1 MIVFCLLAAMSIA
14 ATARVGGWLDEIV
27 FFEEVDQA
35 KVLSMMGTGEVQFFA
50 NAFMASNLAT
60 IESLGLPYVQ
70 SYGSYNTILLNPEG
84 PLFADGRFNPMHDE
98 IIQQALNR
106 LIDRQYLID
115 ELSAGLGIPQYTV
128 LLPVSPT
135 YAQIADVTRTSE
147 IEFAFNKS
155 LAIQQINDRMLELGC
170 TKIDGKW
177 AYNGQKITI
186 IGIIRSED
194 ERLQIGNFFADWLEE
209 CGFLVD
215 RQIKRSSEASPIWNR
230 GEPTLGKWSYYT
242 GGWIAT
248 AIDRGSAGDFC
259 LHYTDVC
266 YPTAR
271 TVGYADE
278 FPQQMYDWS
287 IRVANGDFKTAEERI
302 EMFRYL
308 ETTARQYPLNLWL
321 YTEAS
326 PWVIPNGLSVTS
338 DLMGGIFGG
347 RLWSRTMT
355 YVDADGAPI
364 VGGSVRIANQGF
376 LVDPWNAPA
385 GSNWLFDSL
394 IQSALQDPALFSDP
408 FTGLAVRNFVERVD
422 VTVKEGLPVFAGTKD
437 WCTLT
442 YAPTVA
448 VPADA
453 WADWDAVAGD
463 FIPAGAGKTALAVI
477 RYTYPQ
483 ALWTYKWHDGSP
495 ISMGDLLMDFIY
507 GFSFDPAKPES
518 PYYDSSAVATYESNM
533 SVFKGLKIISVNPLV
548 FDVYTDGIDLD
559 AEVMA
564 INNSSVMWFTY
575 VQGTAAWHTMALGLM
590 SEAAGLAAFSNPKAT
605 EKGVDWLNFAA
616 GPTLNQM
623 VTNLAEAQVT
633 KFLPY
638 PNVLGKYVTQQEIV
652 ARYAN
657 AAKFFATYGHL
668 YLGTGPYFVKT
679 FDPLASIVVL
689 NRFADYAFD
698 LDRFMV
704 FAEPKLPDIAVAGPS
719 IVFKTDTVE
728 TVFTV
733 NIQFQGEAYPAAE
746 IATVSYIVID
756 GAGQIG
762 FSGKGVV
769 TGDGAAVIRLA
780 PADVA
785 KLVAGSSRLE
795 VICTVTPV
803 ALMATAYTTFI
814 AQ

>member
-1 MIVFCLLAAMSIA
+1 
-14 ATARVGGWLDEIV
+14 
-27 FFEEVDQA
+27 
-35 KVLSMMGTGEVQFFA
+35 
-50 NAFMASNLAT
+50 
-60 IESLGLPYVQ
+60 
-70 SYGSYNTILLNPEG
+70 
-84 PLFADGRFNPMHDE
+84 
-98 IIQQALNR
+98 
-106 LIDRQYLID
+106 
-115 ELSAGLGIPQYTV
+115 
-128 LLPVSPT
+128 
-135 YAQIADVTRTSE
+135 
-147 IEFAFNKS
+147 
-155 LAIQQINDRMLELGC
+155 
-170 TKIDGKW
+170 
-177 AYNGQKITI
+177 
-186 IGIIRSED
+186 
-194 ERLQIGNFFADWLEE
+194 
-209 CGFLVD
+209 
-215 RQIKRSSEASPIWNR
+215 
-230 GEPTLGKWSYYT
+230 
-242 GGWIAT
+242 
-248 AIDRGSAGDFC
+248 
-259 LHYTDVC
+259 
-266 YPTAR
+266 
-271 TVGYADE
+271 
-278 FPQQMYDWS
+278 
-287 IRVANGDFKTAEERI
+287 
-302 EMFRYL
+302 
-308 ETTARQYPLNLWL
+308 
-321 YTEAS
+321 
-326 PWVIPNGLSVTS
+326 
-338 DLMGGIFGG
+338 
-347 RLWSRTMT
+347 MT

-623 VTNLAEAQVT
+623 ATNLAEAQIT
-633 KFLPY
+633 NFLPY

-657 AAKFFATYGHL
+657 ASRFLSNYGHL
-668 YLGTGPYFVKT
+668 YIGTGPYFVKT
-679 FDPLASIVVL
+679 FDPLASIIVL

-698 LDRFMV
+698 LDKFMV
-704 FAEPKLPDIAVAGPS
+704 FAKPKLAELSVSGPATVKIGSEAVFNVG
-719 IVFKTDTVE
+719 IT
-728 TVFTV
+728 
-733 NIQFQGEAYPAAE
+733 NQGEAYPANE

-756 GAGQIG
+756 GAGKIG
-762 FSGKGVV
+762 FSGDAVV
-769 TGDGAAVIRLA
+769 TGNGSATITLPAAQT
-780 PADVA
+780 A

-803 ALMATAYTTFI
+803 ALMSTGYTTFI